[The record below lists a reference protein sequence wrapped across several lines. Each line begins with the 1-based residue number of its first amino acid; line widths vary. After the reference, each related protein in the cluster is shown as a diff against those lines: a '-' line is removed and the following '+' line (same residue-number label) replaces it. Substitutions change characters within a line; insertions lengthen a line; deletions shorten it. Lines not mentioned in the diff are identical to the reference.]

1 MSVTIQV
8 GYIIFLFLAF
18 LLISLVLALYFHNR
32 KSRQNRLFAL
42 YLIILASWIIL
53 GFIYIMMEVATHIL
67 NPIQMS
73 ITAFAGV
80 VYYYFCKAMENED
93 FKWKKRDFIWLIPAI
108 YITIYNILRLAIP
121 EQFAILQE
129 TVRAEDGKLI
139 READIHYFIYALYL
153 LFMHLAGLLVL
164 FKSMRVSTDIE
175 HRKRLKTVF
184 FSTLFALI
192 GTFTFVNL
200 FTMLNIRGYS
210 KYSVIFLGPALVIIA
225 VSLLRHKAWTVEHLL
240 NVISEKDKSL
250 EKTNRELRERNMAI
264 EAELDIARLIQAKIL
279 PLNIPVIPKLKI
291 ATFYEPMD
299 KVGGDYYDFSI
310 SDDKLGIF
318 IADVSGHGIP
328 GAFMAGITKM
338 GFRFYSDQNK
348 SCNQMM
354 INLDETISEL
364 SVKSMF
370 VTAIYALFDYKSKTL
385 SFSNSGH
392 CPMLIHRRSEN
403 LIIEPKTKNPPLGL
417 KLNVDYDSELIK
429 LKPEDRVL
437 FFTDGI
443 TESENLQGIPY
454 EDKRFISFIRNNIEK
469 DTENFARD
477 LIIDLKE
484 YVYPNKFE
492 DDLTLVVMDIEHTL
506 PKTRKKVGKTSG

>member
-1 MSVTIQV
+1 M
-8 GYIIFLFLAF
+8 
-18 LLISLVLALYFHNR
+18 ISLVLALYFHNR

-42 YLIILASWIIL
+42 YLIILANWVIL
-53 GFIYIMMEVATHIL
+53 DFIYIAMGIAPYIFS
-67 NPIQMS
+67 PIQMS
-73 ITAFAGV
+73 NTVFAGV
-80 VYYYFCKAMENED
+80 VFYYFCKSMENED

-129 TVRAEDGKLI
+129 TIRVEDGRLI
-139 READIHYFIYALYL
+139 REPNIHYYIYTIYL
-153 LFMHLAGLLVL
+153 LVMHSAGLFVT
-164 FKSMRVSTDIE
+164 FNSMRKTTDME

-184 FSTLFALI
+184 FSILFAVI
-192 GTFTFVNL
+192 GTLIFINL
-200 FTMLNIRGYS
+200 FTILNIRGYGE
-210 KYSVIFLGPALVIIA
+210 YSVIFIGTALVIIA

-469 DTENFARD
+469 DTENFTRD
-477 LIIDLKE
+477 LIMDLKE
-484 YVYPNKFE
+484 FVYPNKFE
-492 DDLTLVVMDIEHTL
+492 DDLTLVVMDIDSPADSL
-506 PKTRKKVGKTSG
+506 PKTTSRIVNSGA